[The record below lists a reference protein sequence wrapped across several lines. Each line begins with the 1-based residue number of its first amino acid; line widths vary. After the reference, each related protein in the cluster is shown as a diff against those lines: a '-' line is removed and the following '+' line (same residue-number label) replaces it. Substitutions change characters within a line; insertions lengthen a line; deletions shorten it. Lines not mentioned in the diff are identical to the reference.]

1 MGGGEGAVSDG
12 PQRTISAHLGRL
24 LAPIESAMMLVACLA
39 IAGMVLITAVDVV
52 FRYALNAPF
61 SWSHDLTT
69 QYLLVGLFFL
79 ALPYVT
85 GRGAHMSLDFAV
97 RNLRTPL
104 LRNGFILAGDGLG
117 AALGIGIA
125 WGNWDPLVS
134 AWVNHEV
141 LPGSLPLPTW
151 PMHAIVIL
159 GCVVLAL
166 RLACGMLG
174 AIEATLAGRIAAP
187 ASVAD

>member
-1 MGGGEGAVSDG
+1 MTAKAPGGEGAIAS
-12 PQRTISAHLGRL
+12 RLGRAI
-24 LAPIESAMMLVACLA
+24 APIEAGMMLAACLA

-85 GRGAHMSLDFAV
+85 GRGAHMTLDFAV
-97 RNLRTPL
+97 RNLRSVP
-104 LRNGFILAGDGLG
+104 LRNGFILLGEGLG
-117 AALGIGIA
+117 AALAIGIA
-125 WGNWDPLVS
+125 YGNWPALRA
-134 AWVNHEV
+134 AWINHEV

-151 PMHAIVIL
+151 PMRAIVIGGSL
-159 GCVVLAL
+159 VLAL
-166 RLACGMLG
+166 RLACGMI
-174 AIEATLAGRIAAP
+174 AAVEATLAGR
-187 ASVAD
+187 VAKTGVAGH

>member
-1 MGGGEGAVSDG
+1 MTTQPAPE
-12 PQRTISAHLGRL
+12 RTISARLGRVL
-24 LAPIESAMMLVACLA
+24 TPVENVLMLAACLA
-39 IAGMVLITAVDVV
+39 IAGMVLITAADVV

-97 RNLRTPL
+97 RSLRSPL
-104 LRNGFILAGDGLG
+104 LRNGFMLLGDGLG
-117 AALGIGIA
+117 AVLASGIA
-125 WGNWDPLVS
+125 WGNWPALRD
-134 AWVNHEV
+134 AWVNNQV

-151 PMHAIVIL
+151 PMRAIVIL
-159 GCVVLAL
+159 GCTVLAL
-166 RLACGMLG
+166 RLICGMIAAL
-174 AIEATLAGRIAAP
+174 ESTLAGRILGPAA
-187 ASVAD
+187 VAD

>member
-1 MGGGEGAVSDG
+1 
-12 PQRTISAHLGRL
+12 
-24 LAPIESAMMLVACLA
+24 
-39 IAGMVLITAVDVV
+39 MVLITAVDVV

-85 GRGAHMSLDFAV
+85 GRGAHMTLDFAV
-97 RNLRTPL
+97 RNLRSVP
-104 LRNGFILAGDGLG
+104 LRNGFVMLGEGLG
-117 AALGIGIA
+117 AALAIGIA
-125 WGNWDPLVS
+125 YGNWPALRS

-151 PMHAIVIL
+151 PMRAIVIL
-159 GCVVLAL
+159 GCTVLAL
-166 RLACGMLG
+166 RLVCSMIA
-174 AIEATLAGRIAAP
+174 AFEAALAGRIIGP
-187 ASVAD
+187 VKVAD

>member
-1 MGGGEGAVSDG
+1 VSGGAEAELAVSA
-12 PQRTISAHLGRL
+12 RLGRM
-24 LAPIESAMMLVACLA
+24 LAPVEAAMMLAACLA
-39 IAGMVLITAVDVV
+39 IAGMVMITAVDVV

-85 GRGAHMSLDFAV
+85 GRGAHMTLDFAV
-97 RNLRTPL
+97 RNLGSVI
-104 LRNGFILAGDGLG
+104 LRNLFVMLGEGMG
-117 AALGIGIA
+117 AALALGIA
-125 WGNWDPLVS
+125 YGNWPALRS
-134 AWVNHEV
+134 AWINSEV

-151 PMHAIVIL
+151 PMRSIVIL

-166 RLACGMLG
+166 RLLCGAVG
-174 AIEATLAGRIAAP
+174 AFEAMLAGRMPAP
-187 ASVAD
+187 VSVAD